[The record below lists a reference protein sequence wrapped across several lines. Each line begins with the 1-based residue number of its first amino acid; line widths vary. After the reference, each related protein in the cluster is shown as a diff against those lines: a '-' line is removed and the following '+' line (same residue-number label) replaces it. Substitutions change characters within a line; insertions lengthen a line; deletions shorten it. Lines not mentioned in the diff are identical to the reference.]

1 MIAIALALVASLL
14 GILLAGCQ
22 SPRSARI
29 QEKSALY
36 STFDAYTQKRI
47 ADGIVAIGDSADAVY
62 MALGKPSSI
71 HARETSAGRLETWSY
86 RNFVLSSEM
95 AAVLS
100 NENPGS
106 RYQGIIESPGNPR
119 HGPSTAGTG
128 RYGPELSLANVA
140 AAATATLQIDLIQGV
155 VSSFRLPDSK

>member
-1 MIAIALALVASLL
+1 MNATALALVASLL

-36 STFDAYTQKRI
+36 STFDANTQKRI

-71 HARETSAGRLETWSY
+71 QVREASAGRLETWSY

-106 RYQGIIESPGNPR
+106 RYQ
-119 HGPSTAGTG
+119 
-128 RYGPELSLANVA
+128 
-140 AAATATLQIDLIQGV
+140 
-155 VSSFRLPDSK
+155 